1 GTGGDGRGGGCGDDH
16 VPHRP
21 SQPLEPPVTLWP
33 LQPKDDLDHYRRG
46 APDAGEAG
54 GEWRSMLGRDPA
66 EPLPTFEGIPLD
78 VLVEYE
84 SPPGTYF
91 DAFPI
96 HIVTDRSLATLARLS
111 PGSDFD
117 VRRFRPNVVVAA
129 DEGIEG
135 DFPERAWLRRTLEIG
150 GGELEGTASCPR
162 GGVVAPHPPR
172 PPEDRHRRPPTRR
185 PEHRRVRQRG
195 SPGQTAR
202 RSFGHPLLTE
212 GATVLERPEYPPGV
226 PCWID
231 TAQPDPDAAT
241 LFYGGLFGW
250 EFENHMPAGAP
261 GKYFM
266 ARLHGRDVAAVGSQP
281 EGGPPMPVGTTVIA
295 DAHPHE
301 ATGEG
306 T

>member
-46 APDAGEAG
+46 APDADDVGAEM
-54 GEWRSMLGRDPA
+54 RSMFGREPD
-66 EPLPTFEGIPLD
+66 EPLPTFEGIPVD
-78 VLVEYE
+78 VLVESE

-135 DFPERAWLRRTLEIG
+135 DFPERAWLGRTLEIG
-150 GGELEGTASCPR
+150 GAELEGTASCPR
-162 GGVVAPHPPR
+162 CVMVTRDLADL
-172 PPEDRHRRPPTRR
+172 PEDRHVLRTIVRHADQNIRVYANVVRPGRL
-185 PEHRRVRQRG
+185 H
-195 SPGQTAR
+195 
-202 RSFGHPLLTE
+202 
-212 GATVLERPEYPPGV
+212 
-226 PCWID
+226 
-231 TAQPDPDAAT
+231 
-241 LFYGGLFGW
+241 
-250 EFENHMPAGAP
+250 AGASVT
-261 GKYFM
+261 
-266 ARLHGRDVAAVGSQP
+266 LC
-281 EGGPPMPVGTTVIA
+281 
-295 DAHPHE
+295 
-301 ATGEG
+301 
-306 T
+306 